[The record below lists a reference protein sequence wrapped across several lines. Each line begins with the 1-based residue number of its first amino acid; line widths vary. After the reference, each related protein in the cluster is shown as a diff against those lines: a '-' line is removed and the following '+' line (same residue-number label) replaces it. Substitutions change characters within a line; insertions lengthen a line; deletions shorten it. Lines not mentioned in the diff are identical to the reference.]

1 MFTISHAFKSK
12 SNSSKRT
19 QECARLLNEEM
30 QVVFKNIK
38 KVALHL
44 LIRKKNFYSPLEIK
58 NLLMKKFPFVSESP
72 GFYLCPMIP
81 SISMKSNTFSF
92 KSTFKDRVI
101 WFSAKESIN
110 NETEFLMQQM
120 DEKYLMIDLRSNP
133 HISFLDTKSGGISY
147 SGTKFKFILLP
158 REQSISYERLES
170 FLIGLNEMKMNKS
183 SLASNRGSKHKVLFE
198 DSYSNYVDLGI
209 GVSRFMPGIY
219 KKKIHGVSD
228 LHIENVNKY
237 FKFVQECV
245 TKHLPLCLLK
255 RFNEVLNI
263 VGLEDFDTVEVYAEK
278 KKLRGTCV
286 ESINKCFKHSFM
298 PSASFGSN
306 NLLPLHTD
314 QDMFLSI
321 VQVHALSDVSS
332 QNGSSSYD
340 MSCKVAKYFTFDDG
354 ESVALRSGDILV
366 FNPTIPHCV
375 SSTTNEYQND
385 KVFCIS
391 HYFKSLI
398 AGRNNNLIEF
408 VSKES

>member
-1 MFTISHAFKSK
+1 MFTTSHAFKSK

-44 LIRKKNFYSPLEIK
+44 LVRKKNFYSPLEYR
-58 NLLMKKFPFVSESP
+58 NLLMKKFPFVSDSP
-72 GFYLCPMIP
+72 GFYLCPKIP
-81 SISMKSNTFSF
+81 SNSLNTNVFSF

-110 NETEFLMQQM
+110 DETEFLKQQM
-120 DEKYLMIDLRSNP
+120 DEKYLMIGLRSNP
-133 HISFLDTKSGGISY
+133 QISFLDTKNGGVTY

-158 REQSISYERLES
+158 REQSISYKRLES
-170 FLIGLNEMKMNKS
+170 FLIGLNEMKMKKS
-183 SLASNRGSKHKVLFE
+183 CLASNRGSKHKVLFE

-228 LHIENVNKY
+228 HHIENVNKY
-237 FKFVQECV
+237 FKFVQESV

-255 RFNEVLNI
+255 RFNEALNI
-263 VGLEDFDTVEVYAEK
+263 VGLEDFNTVELYAEK
-278 KKLRGTCV
+278 KKSRGTGV
-286 ESINKCFKHSFM
+286 ESSNRCCKHSFM

-314 QDMFLSI
+314 QDMFLS
-321 VQVHALSDVSS
+321 VVHVHALSDVSFVNDNS
-332 QNGSSSYD
+332 CYD
-340 MSCKVAKYFTFDDG
+340 MCSKVSKYFTFDDG
-354 ESVALRSGDILV
+354 ESVAMRSGDILV

-375 SSTTNEYQND
+375 SSTTNGYQD
-385 KVFCIS
+385 DDVFCIS

-398 AGRNNNLIEF
+398 AGRNNNHIEF
-408 VSKES
+408 IPHKC